1 MKTVNSDNLWPA
13 ILQQRRATATKSTG
27 QLTLCHHRNGG
38 GEHISVWILL
48 STTSTSPTTMS
59 QGAIFKVFI
68 CTALFVVQI
77 CAKQTDVARL
87 PNGAN
92 VQGVAALG
100 HTNPTGSGPANA
112 FGNAFARVDYVWT
125 AAFCQADTD
134 GDGQT
139 NGQELGDPCC
149 VWVKGDTPRWTSGV
163 SHPGDASKTS
173 NASLWSN
180 LTCTSAM
187 TTATSGSGATWF
199 VALASALVVV
209 GMLVGVK

>member
-1 MKTVNSDNLWPA
+1 
-13 ILQQRRATATKSTG
+13 
-27 QLTLCHHRNGG
+27 
-38 GEHISVWILL
+38 
-48 STTSTSPTTMS
+48 MS
-59 QGAIFKVFI
+59 QGFI
-68 CTALFVVQI
+68 VKAFVCIALLFAQV
-77 CAKQTDVARL
+77 CARQTDVAKL

-92 VQGVAALG
+92 VPGVAALG

-180 LTCTSAM
+180 LTCSAAAM
-187 TTATSGSGATWF
+187 TSATSGSGATWF
-199 VALASALVVV
+199 VALASVLVAL
-209 GMLVGVK
+209 GMLVAVK